1 MAYKITDSCVA
12 CGTCIGECPTA
23 ADYEYGWKRLL
34 NPEYGYSYSFYL
46 FNVVGAEEYYN
57 GQGSADEI
65 GIKAV
70 DDYTFEVTLKVADPT
85 FQSKLVATPLYP
97 TRQDVAEAA
106 GDQWGK
112 DWTKC
117 VGKKI
122 DKKDIFRYSDKSWAK
137 IT

>member
-1 MAYKITDSCVA
+1 MQNASDGQPV
-12 CGTCIGECPTA
+12 TA

-34 NPEYGYSYSFYL
+34 NPEYGYSYSFFL

-117 VGKKI
+117 VYN
-122 DKKDIFRYSDKSWAK
+122 R
-137 IT
+137 